1 MNKGDPIFFSAQV
14 SSARRFYLDLKPSP
28 KSQLSVVCG
37 GVEHCTPAFR
47 INRSTFPY
55 HSLEFISGGK
65 GSLTLNTSRHDLHP
79 GMIFTYGPGI
89 RHQIVTD
96 AKRPLIKY
104 FVDFSGLSAARLLKN
119 AGLAPGTMITTSAAK
134 DVMVLFDDL
143 IDTAQQ
149 HTRFH
154 RPACKAILEHL
165 LFKIAQTA
173 DPLADSPHSF
183 AFGSY
188 QRCRQYI
195 AEHFLELS
203 TLNQIAGECHLDVA
217 YLCRLFSRYDTLT
230 PYQFLLRLKMDEA
243 IRRLHREGVL
253 IKQVAQELD
262 FNDPFHFSRL
272 FRKMYG
278 VSPREFMAFR
288 AGN

>member
-1 MNKGDPIFFSAQV
+1 MNICFFQ
-14 SSARRFYLDLKPSP
+14 
-28 KSQLSVVCG
+28 
-37 GVEHCTPAFR
+37 
-47 INRSTFPY
+47 
-55 HSLEFISGGK
+55 
-65 GSLTLNTSRHDLHP
+65 
-79 GMIFTYGPGI
+79 
-89 RHQIVTD
+89 
-96 AKRPLIKY
+96 
-104 FVDFSGLSAARLLKN
+104 
-119 AGLAPGTMITTSAAK
+119 
-134 DVMVLFDDL
+134 
-143 IDTAQQ
+143 
-149 HTRFH
+149 
-154 RPACKAILEHL
+154 
-165 LFKIAQTA
+165 IAQTA

-262 FNDPFHFSRL
+262 FKDPFHFSRL
-272 FRKMYG
+272 FRKLYG
-278 VSPREFMAFR
+278 ISPREFMAFR
-288 AGN
+288 AGS